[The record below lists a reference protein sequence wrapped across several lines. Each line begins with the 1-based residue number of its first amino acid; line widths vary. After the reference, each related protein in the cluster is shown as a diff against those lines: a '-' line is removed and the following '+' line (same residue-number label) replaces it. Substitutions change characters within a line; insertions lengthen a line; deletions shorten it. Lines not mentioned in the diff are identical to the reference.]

1 MTTLRREI
9 IQIIKNKI
17 DKYLS
22 TSQDFLGET
31 IPVTIVEDVA
41 DAVLELRAFNKESL
55 KSDLAKKSLEAA
67 IVMGGELPIPDGEH
81 EREIEALETFERDMK
96 FNPLP
101 WGSTNAWEKL
111 EKFVVSEMNKDSF
124 IFFKYKSWQEGD
136 GMFDAMKNKQIYDN
150 PLKFIATFPEFK
162 KTLAKKSV
170 SEPKVDDNGIPIS
183 Y

>member
-1 MTTLRREI
+1 MTLRREL
-9 IQIIKNKI
+9 IQTIKRTLDDYYDDIQNKQI
-17 DKYLS
+17 A
-22 TSQDFLGET
+22 E
-31 IPVTIVEDVA
+31 IVA
-41 DAVLELRAFNKESL
+41 DAILELRAFNKESL

-162 KTLAKKSV
+162 KTLVKKSV
-170 SEPKVDDNGIPIS
+170 SEPKVDDHGAPIS